1 MSMNLNWH
9 LSRSLAPPEATEKIK
24 EGYAIR
30 NDIHLEETTSEYDE
44 PLIEYVYNE
53 AFLTEAEY
61 AAYLSKKNKA
71 YLDYLAMEMEVEL

>member
-9 LSRSLAPPEATEKIK
+9 LSRSLEPPEATEKIK

-30 NDIHLEETTSEYDE
+30 NDIHLEETTS
-44 PLIEYVYNE
+44 EYVYNE

>member
-9 LSRSLAPPEATEKIK
+9 LSHSLEPPEATEKIK

-30 NDIHLEETTSEYDE
+30 NDIHLEETTSEDNE
-44 PLIEYVYNE
+44 LLIEYVYNE

-61 AAYLSKKNKA
+61 ATYLSKKNKA
-71 YLDYLAMEMEVEL
+71 DLDYLAMEMEVEL